1 MTNPAYHEYY
11 LIHHNK
17 RSIKTTSC
25 SIHLNKQKIKIQRA
39 LISVF
44 DKTGIVGLAE
54 SLNQHGVEII
64 STGGT
69 AKTLSEAGLRVK
81 GVSTYTGFPEIM
93 DGRVKTI
100 NPLVEGGILGL
111 RDKHADEAKT
121 NKIEWID
128 LVVCNLYP
136 FSETISQADCD
147 LMAAMENVDIGGPTM
162 IRSAAK
168 NVGWVT
174 AVVDPQDYQKI
185 IDELNE
191 FVAISFE
198 TRKEL
203 SAKAFGHTAQYDT
216 IIHNYLKDKELSNDL
231 SLTYNKHSA
240 MRYGENPHQSA
251 AAYQYPNDRSN
262 NILNAKVHQGKQLSY
277 NNIMDADA
285 ALNCLKEFE
294 QTACV
299 VVKHANPC
307 GVAIGDE
314 LTDVYTRAFNADSLS
329 AFGGIV
335 ALNKTCTV
343 AVAEAMSNVFVEI
356 VLAPSFDDNALS
368 VLSKKK
374 NLRVL
379 EVGEVA
385 PRENKLE
392 FRNVDGGVLVQDIDT
407 SVLTLDE
414 LKTVT
419 KEVPSD
425 AEMKTM
431 LFGWKVLKHVK
442 SNAILL
448 VKNNETIGV
457 GAGQVSRV
465 DAVDIAL
472 KKSGK
477 RLDNSILCSDA
488 FFPFRDSIDK
498 ISNTGISAV
507 VQPGGS
513 VRDQE
518 VIDACD
524 EYGIAMV
531 FTGRRCFKH

>member
-1 MTNPAYHEYY
+1 MTYPIYHEHCLGYQ
-11 LIHHNK
+11 NK
-17 RSIKTTSC
+17 RKIETTSYP
-25 SIHLNKQKIKIQRA
+25 IYLNKQKIKIQRA
-39 LISVF
+39 LLSVY
-44 DKTGIVGLAE
+44 DKTGIVELAE

-69 AKTLSEAGLRVK
+69 AKILGDAGLKVTSIS
-81 GVSTYTGFPEIM
+81 VYTGFPEIM
-93 DGRVKTI
+93 DGRIKTI

-111 RDKHADEAKT
+111 RDKHADEARANDIK
-121 NKIEWID
+121 WID

-136 FSETISQADCD
+136 FSTVISQDDCS
-147 LMAAMENVDIGGPTM
+147 LMNAMDNVDIGGPTM

-174 AVVDPQDYQKI
+174 VVVDPRDYLSI
-185 IDELNE
+185 INELDE
-191 FVAISFE
+191 FVKISYE
-198 TRKEL
+198 TRKQL
-203 SAKAFGHTAQYDT
+203 SEKAFGHTAQYDT
-216 IIHNYLKDKELSNDL
+216 IIHNYLKDDKLSNNL
-231 SLTYNKHSA
+231 SLTYNKRSA

-251 AAYQYPNDRSN
+251 ASYQLPNDRSK
-262 NILNAKVHQGKQLSY
+262 NILNATIHQGKQLSY

-285 ALNCLKEFE
+285 ALACLKEFD

-314 LTDVYTRAFNADSLS
+314 LIDVYTRAFSADRLS

-335 ALNKTCTV
+335 ALNRVCSV
-343 AVAEAMSNVFVEI
+343 AVAEAISSVFVEI
-356 VLAPSFDDNALS
+356 VLAPSFEDGALS

-379 EVGEVA
+379 EVGEITE
-385 PRENKLE
+385 RENKLE
-392 FRNVDGGVLVQDIDT
+392 VRNIDGGVLVQDVDT

-419 KEVPSD
+419 EAAPSD
-425 AEMKTM
+425 SEMKVM

-448 VKNNETIGV
+448 VKDNETIGI

-465 DAVDIAL
+465 DAVNIAL
-472 KKSGK
+472 KKSGE
-477 RLDNSILCSDA
+477 RLNNSILCSDA

-498 ISNTGISAV
+498 IANTGIRV
-507 VQPGGS
+507 VIQPGGS
-513 VRDQE
+513 IRDQE
-518 VIDACD
+518 VIAACNEHD
-524 EYGIAMV
+524 IAMV

>member
-1 MTNPAYHEYY
+1 MTSPTYNEYY
-11 LIHHNK
+11 LVHYNK
-17 RSIKTTSC
+17 FLIETTGC
-25 SIHLNKQKIKIQRA
+25 SIYLNKQKIKIRRA

-54 SLNQHGVEII
+54 SLNQHDVEII

-69 AKTLSEAGLRVK
+69 AKTLGDAGLPVK
-81 GVSTYTGFPEIM
+81 GISTYTGFPEIM

-111 RDKHADEAKT
+111 RDKHAEEAKA
-121 NKIEWID
+121 NNIGWID

-136 FSETISQADCD
+136 FSKIISRDDCD
-147 LMAAMENVDIGGPTM
+147 LITAMENVDIGGPTM

-174 AVVDPQDYQKI
+174 ALVDPQDYQGI
-185 IDELNE
+185 IDELDE
-191 FVAISFE
+191 FAEISFE

-216 IIHNYLKDKELSNDL
+216 IIHNYLKDEKLSNDF

-251 AAYQYPNDRSN
+251 AAYQYPNDRSK
-262 NILNAKVHQGKQLSY
+262 NILNAKIHQGKQLSY

-285 ALNCLKEFE
+285 ALSCIKEFD

-307 GVAIGDE
+307 GVAIGE
-314 LTDVYTRAFNADSLS
+314 EIADVYTRAFNADSLS
-329 AFGGIV
+329 AFGGII
-335 ALNKTCTV
+335 ALNRTCTV
-343 AVAEAMSNVFVEI
+343 AVAEAISSIFVEI
-356 VLAPSFDDNALS
+356 ILAPSFDEDALS

-379 EVGEVA
+379 EVGDITG
-385 PRENKLE
+385 RENKLE
-392 FRNVDGGVLVQDIDT
+392 YRNVDGGILVQDTDT

-419 KEVPSD
+419 KVVPSD
-425 AEMKTM
+425 TEMKTM

-448 VKNNETIGV
+448 VKNNETIGI

-465 DAVDIAL
+465 DAVNIAL
-472 KKSGK
+472 KKSGE

-498 ISNTGISAV
+498 IANTGIVAV
-507 VQPGGS
+507 IQPGGS

-518 VIDACD
+518 VIAACND
-524 EYGIAMV
+524 HGIAMV

>member
-1 MTNPAYHEYY
+1 M
-11 LIHHNK
+11 
-17 RSIKTTSC
+17 
-25 SIHLNKQKIKIQRA
+25 NKQKIKIQRA
-39 LISVF
+39 LLSVF
-44 DKTGIVGLAE
+44 DKTGIVDLAE

-69 AKTLSEAGLRVK
+69 AKTLSDAGLRVT
-81 GVSTYTGFPEIM
+81 GISTYTGFPEIM
-93 DGRVKTI
+93 DGRIKTI

-111 RDKHADEAKT
+111 RDKHADDAKA
-121 NKIEWID
+121 NNIRWID

-136 FSETISQADCD
+136 FSKMISQADCD
-147 LMAAMENVDIGGPTM
+147 LMAAMDNVDIGGPTM

-174 AVVDPQDYQKI
+174 VVVNPQDYQSI
-185 IDELNE
+185 IDELDE
-191 FVAISFE
+191 FVEISFE
-198 TRKEL
+198 TRKKL

-216 IIHNYLKDKELSNDL
+216 IIHNYLKDEKFSSDL
-231 SLTYNKHSA
+231 SLTYNKRSA

-251 AAYQYPNDRSN
+251 AVYQDPNNHSK
-262 NILNAKVHQGKQLSY
+262 NILNAKIHQGKQLSY

-285 ALNCLKEFE
+285 ALSCLKEFD

-314 LTDVYTRAFNADSLS
+314 LIDVYTRAFNSDSLS
-329 AFGGIV
+329 AFGGII
-335 ALNKTCTV
+335 ALNRVCTI
-343 AVAEAMSNVFVEI
+343 AVAEAISGVFVEI
-356 VLAPSFDDNALS
+356 VLAPSFEDRALS
-368 VLSKKK
+368 ILSKKK

-379 EVGEVA
+379 EVGDVTA
-385 PRENKLE
+385 RENKLE
-392 FRNVDGGVLVQDIDT
+392 VRNIDGGILVQDTDT

-414 LKTVT
+414 IKTVT
-419 KEVPSD
+419 KAAPSD
-425 AEMKTM
+425 SEMKVM

-448 VKNNETIGV
+448 VKDNETIGI

-465 DAVDIAL
+465 DAVNIAL
-472 KKSGK
+472 KKAGE

-498 ISNTGISAV
+498 IANTGIRSV
-507 VQPGGS
+507 IQPGGS
-513 VRDQE
+513 IRDQE
-518 VIDACD
+518 VIAACD
-524 EYGIAMV
+524 DHGIAMV

>member
-1 MTNPAYHEYY
+1 M
-11 LIHHNK
+11 
-17 RSIKTTSC
+17 
-25 SIHLNKQKIKIQRA
+25 NKQNIKIRRA

-69 AKTLSEAGLRVK
+69 AKTLGDAGLPVK
-81 GVSTYTGFPEIM
+81 GISTYTGFPEIM

-111 RDKHADEAKT
+111 RDKHTEEAKA
-121 NKIEWID
+121 NNIGWID

-136 FSETISQADCD
+136 FSKIISRDDCD
-147 LMAAMENVDIGGPTM
+147 LITAMENVDIGGPTM

-174 AVVDPQDYQKI
+174 ALVDPQDYQGI
-185 IDELNE
+185 IDELDKFSE
-191 FVAISFE
+191 ISFE

-216 IIHNYLKDKELSNDL
+216 IIHNYLKDDRLSNDF

-251 AAYQYPNDRSN
+251 AAYQYPNDRSK
-262 NILNAKVHQGKQLSY
+262 NILNAKIHQGKQLSY

-285 ALNCLKEFE
+285 ALSCLKEFD

-307 GVAIGDE
+307 GVAIGE
-314 LTDVYTRAFNADSLS
+314 EIADVYTRAFNADSLS
-329 AFGGIV
+329 AFGGII
-335 ALNKTCTV
+335 ALNRTCTV
-343 AVAEAMSNVFVEI
+343 AVAEAISSIFVEI
-356 VLAPSFDDNALS
+356 ILAPSFDEDALS

-379 EVGEVA
+379 EVGDITGRV
-385 PRENKLE
+385 NKLE
-392 FRNVDGGVLVQDIDT
+392 YRNVDGGILVQDTDT

-419 KEVPSD
+419 KVVPSD
-425 AEMKTM
+425 TEMKTM

-448 VKNNETIGV
+448 VKKNETVGI

-465 DAVDIAL
+465 DAVNIAL
-472 KKSGK
+472 KKSGE

-498 ISNTGISAV
+498 IVNTGIVAV
-507 VQPGGS
+507 IQPGGS

-518 VIDACD
+518 VIAACND
-524 EYGIAMV
+524 HGIAMV